1 MSDLGDLNDTL
12 YDAVLTVNYINDTFI
27 DNKEDTEGLQKYGLI
42 FKEQGTGAGTGTIT
56 S

>member
-1 MSDLGDLNDTL
+1 M
-12 YDAVLTVNYINDTFI
+12 DAFVRYY
-27 DNKEDTEGLQKYGLI
+27 KKGDTEGLQKYGLI